1 MVSSDDTDTRL
12 KAIIEMTYDLFVSG
26 NASKGIKALDRDDN
40 IDEVRLG
47 SPIPVLRRFPPMLQ
61 FLTINS
67 AAVDK
72 QLEGIAVQA
81 FRNGCDLEEICSEIY
96 NFSMSLGFK
105 ATIGM
110 QEVYCSDMPS
120 FPNQTLMTALLMIDL
135 QPLQDSGVRY
145 TQAG

>member
-1 MVSSDDTDTRL
+1 MTLLDDTDNRL
-12 KAIIEMTYDLFVSG
+12 KVNIRMTYDLFVSG
-26 NASKGIKALDRDDN
+26 NPSQGIKTPDQTGNNGEA
-40 IDEVRLG
+40 RLG

-67 AAVDK
+67 TPVDK

-81 FRNGCDLEEICSEIY
+81 FRNGSDLEEICSEIY
-96 NFSMSLGFK
+96 NFAMSLGYK

-135 QPLQDSGVRY
+135 QPLQETGLGY
-145 TQAG
+145 TRAG